1 MIFIENIFVCL
12 VGTLIIAALIARGK
26 SRPNF
31 MFVAVGMGSCLL
43 SAYIN
48 TFFAVFY
55 GADRLAA
62 SVEIAPVCEELLK
75 LLPLL
80 FYVLIFEPK
89 SEDACNAMI
98 AINVGFATFE
108 NVSYL
113 TQNNTATLTLLLFR
127 GFGVSAMHLTAGLI
141 VGYGLFYVWRDPR
154 LKFAGT
160 LGLLSTA
167 ITFHAIFNMLVSMT
181 GPIQVFGYML
191 PVLAIIAFVLL
202 ERKVYQVAA

>member
-12 VGTLIIAALIARGK
+12 VGTLIIGALIARGK
-26 SRPNF
+26 SRPIF
-31 MFVAVGMGSCLL
+31 MFIAIGMGSCLL

-48 TFFAVFY
+48 TFFAVYY
-55 GADRLAA
+55 GAGMLAA
-62 SVEIAPVCEELLK
+62 AIEIAPVCEEILK

-80 FYVLIFEPK
+80 FYVLVFEPK
-89 SEDACNAMI
+89 SQDACNAMI

-127 GFGVSAMHLTAGLI
+127 GFGVSAMHMTAGLI
-141 VGYGLFYVWRDPR
+141 VGYGLFYVWREPW

-160 LGLLSTA
+160 LGLLCTA
-167 ITFHAIFNMLVSMT
+167 ITFHAIFNILVSMT
-181 GPIQVFGYML
+181 GAIQLFGYVL
-191 PVLAIIAFVLL
+191 PVLAMITFVLL
-202 ERKVYQVAA
+202 ERKVYQVAT

>member
-31 MFVAVGMGSCLL
+31 LFVAIGMGSCLL

-48 TFFAVFY
+48 TFFAVHY
-55 GADRLAA
+55 GADMLTAA
-62 SVEIAPVCEELLK
+62 IEIAPVCEEILK

-89 SEDACNAMI
+89 TEDACNAMI

-113 TQNNTATLTLLLFR
+113 TQNNTVTLTHLLVR
-127 GFGVSAMHLTAGLI
+127 GFGVSAMHMTAGVI
-141 VGYGLFYVWRDPR
+141 VGYGLFYVWREPW

-160 LGLLSTA
+160 LGLLCTA

-181 GPIQVFGYML
+181 GAIQIFGYAL
-191 PVLAIIAFVLL
+191 PVLSIIAFVLL
-202 ERKVYQVAA
+202 EKKMHQVAA